1 MSFILGNKS
10 RMNLT
15 QVHPDLLRVVENTL
29 GICPIDFC
37 VYEGVRTPKR
47 QQHLYDIGA
56 STTLESKH
64 LIQADGFGHAV
75 DLVPWVDF
83 DHDGDSELRWD
94 WPLGYKIAE
103 SVQRTAIILS
113 VDIRWGGCW
122 DKLLNNIGDPEH
134 ASMDYALRRRA
145 ESRRAFLDAPHF
157 ELYRGRKK

>member
-1 MSFILGNKS
+1 MNFILGNQS

-15 QVHPDLLRVVENTL
+15 QVHPDLVRVVEDT
-29 GICPIDFC
+29 IKISPIDFR
-37 VYEGVRTPKR
+37 VQEGVRTASR
-47 QQHLYDIGA
+47 QKHLYDIGA
-56 STTLESKH
+56 STTLESMH

-103 SVQRTAIILS
+103 AVQRTAILLA
-113 VDIRWGGCW
+113 VGIRWGGCW

-134 ASMDYALRRRA
+134 ASMDYILRRRA
-145 ESRRAFLDAPHF
+145 ESRRAFVDAPHF
-157 ELYRGRKK
+157 ELYHRRKK